1 MMSGMDGDLA
11 ARLRRRIE
19 ASGPITFAD
28 FMDAALYDP
37 DGGFFEGGGRGR
49 AGSPVGADGDFVT
62 SPHVSPLFGTLL
74 SRLVEDIRALLG
86 DPPILTVIEVG
97 AGDGTLA
104 RALATGLAHPERTEL
119 VLVERSAAH
128 RARLA
133 ASIADFP
140 CRARLAESTAELD
153 PGSAVGLLL
162 ANELLDNLPFH
173 LVRRGPA
180 GPLEVYVGIEGTD
193 LILIDGPP
201 SSPQVATAGEDLPP
215 GAQAVV
221 PSGAGAFLGAA
232 EEALDRGYL
241 VLVDYAAEEEDAE
254 VHGYRDHGVVSDVLE
269 RPGST
274 DVTAGVDFELVGAL
288 AESLGLRSWGTV
300 AQRDLLLALG
310 YGAELDRLRDR
321 QADLLNAGRGAE
333 ATRLFSERSRAT
345 LLVDRAG
352 LGAFRALCLGKDVDQ
367 PPGPWVTTQEDD
379 QG

>member
-1 MMSGMDGDLA
+1 
-11 ARLRRRIE
+11 
-19 ASGPITFAD
+19 
-28 FMDAALYDP
+28 
-37 DGGFFEGGGRGR
+37 
-49 AGSPVGADGDFVT
+49 
-62 SPHVSPLFGTLL
+62 
-74 SRLVEDIRALLG
+74 
-86 DPPILTVIEVG
+86 
-97 AGDGTLA
+97 LA
-104 RALATGLAHPERTEL
+104 RALAAGLAHPERTEL
-119 VLVERSAAH
+119 VLVERSSAH

-133 ASIADFP
+133 ASIAESSLP
-140 CRARLAESTAELD
+140 RPARGSTAELA

-162 ANELLDNLPFH
+162 ANEVLDNLPFH
-173 LVRRGPA
+173 LVRSGPA
-180 GPLEVYVGIEGTD
+180 GPREVYVGIEGTD

-201 SSPQVATAGEDLPP
+201 SSPQVAAAGEDLPP

-221 PSGAGAFLGAA
+221 PSGVGAFLGAA

-241 VLVDYAAEEEDAE
+241 VLVDYAAEAEERRGPRISRPRGRVRRPRAAR
-254 VHGYRDHGVVSDVLE
+254 VHRRHG
-269 RPGST
+269 GAST
-274 DVTAGVDFELVGAL
+274 SKRVGAL
-288 AESLGLRSWGTV
+288 ADSLGLRSWGTV

-310 YGAELDRLRDR
+310 YGTELDRLRDR